1 MYRAGIHE
9 FFGSW
14 TGPNLIVRRSDI
26 QIPITGTIH
35 EVLFDYLCGADECNR
50 HKGEKSAA
58 EAVKKNILNGYFLI
72 GILED
77 FENTLKLMEKL
88 LPDYMKGIVDIYKS
102 PVGQHVTETSATS
115 HNTTV
120 SNEVRD
126 YLSKEGAKIDHITQF
141 QVKFEDFFQTLVANN
156 QFLRGENQTIQ
167 TILTNQII
175 FNPVKGSFEIFDG
188 HLRIHKSHIFA
199 KTKGKPN

>member
-1 MYRAGIHE
+1 M
-9 FFGSW
+9 
-14 TGPNLIVRRSDI
+14 
-26 QIPITGTIH
+26 
-35 EVLFDYLCGADECNR
+35 FDYLCGADECNR

-88 LPDYMKGIVDIYKS
+88 LPDYMRGIVDIYNS
-102 PVGQHVTETSATS
+102 PVGEEVTQTSATS

-126 YLSKEGAKIDHITQF
+126 YLSKEGLKLIIEF
-141 QVKFEDFFQTLVANN
+141 WVKPSRLSVQSIFVVNIRPRQT
-156 QFLRGENQTIQ
+156 T
-167 TILTNQII
+167 
-175 FNPVKGSFEIFDG
+175 
-188 HLRIHKSHIFA
+188 
-199 KTKGKPN
+199 

>member
-1 MYRAGIHE
+1 MYRKGFYKLFDPLTGIRSIYIRLE
-9 FFGSW
+9 SSL
-14 TGPNLIVRRSDI
+14 TCSLIPR
-26 QIPITGTIH
+26 TGTIH

-126 YLSKEGAKIDHITQF
+126 YLSKKRAKIDHIT
-141 QVKFEDFFQTLVANN
+141 
-156 QFLRGENQTIQ
+156 
-167 TILTNQII
+167 
-175 FNPVKGSFEIFDG
+175 
-188 HLRIHKSHIFA
+188 
-199 KTKGKPN
+199 

>member
-1 MYRAGIHE
+1 MYREGFYE
-9 FFGSW
+9 LFVPL
-14 TGPNLIVRRSDI
+14 TGVRSIDMRLESSLTCPLIPS
-26 QIPITGTIH
+26 TGTIH

-88 LPDYMKGIVDIYKS
+88 LPDYMKGIVDIYNS

-126 YLSKEGAKIDHITQF
+126 YLSKERAKIDHIT
-141 QVKFEDFFQTLVANN
+141 
-156 QFLRGENQTIQ
+156 
-167 TILTNQII
+167 
-175 FNPVKGSFEIFDG
+175 
-188 HLRIHKSHIFA
+188 
-199 KTKGKPN
+199 

>member
-1 MYRAGIHE
+1 MYRAGINELSRPDDLLRISQLEPDSVHH
-9 FFGSW
+9 
-14 TGPNLIVRRSDI
+14 GPLN
-26 QIPITGTIH
+26 PCTGTIH

-50 HKGEKSAA
+50 HKGEKAAA

-88 LPDYMKGIVDIYKS
+88 LPDYMKGIVDIYNS
-102 PVGQHVTETSATS
+102 PVGQRVTETSATS

-126 YLSKEGAKIDHITQF
+126 YLSKERAKIDHITQF
-141 QVKFEDFFQTLVANN
+141 
-156 QFLRGENQTIQ
+156 
-167 TILTNQII
+167 
-175 FNPVKGSFEIFDG
+175 
-188 HLRIHKSHIFA
+188 
-199 KTKGKPN
+199 